1 MNNKTVKV
9 VICVL
14 LAVIL
19 LASAVLPLLLYA
31 LGM

>member
-19 LASAVLPLLLYA
+19 LASAVLPLLLFA

>member
-1 MNNKTVKV
+1 MNNKKVKV